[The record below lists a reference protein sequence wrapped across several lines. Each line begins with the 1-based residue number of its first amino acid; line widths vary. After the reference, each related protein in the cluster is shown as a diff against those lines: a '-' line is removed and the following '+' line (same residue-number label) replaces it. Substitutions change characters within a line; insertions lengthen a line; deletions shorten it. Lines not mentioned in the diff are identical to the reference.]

1 MTRFTSIG
9 GRLSLL
15 ALLATGCLSP
25 MDPGDT
31 EIAAVRVTVGVDGL
45 ASDTI
50 QVRGT
55 TRVRA
60 AAIAREGYDVGVTD
74 FTYESSDTTI
84 AVVDERG
91 TVRGIAP
98 GTATITAT
106 RDGLAGDAE
115 VVVVPSTIAYTIAVG
130 SRPSAI
136 AFSADYTRAYVVV
149 GGDSLAIVQALDF
162 YRVRTLG
169 LGLPAG
175 EVAATASQVYVTHPT
190 VDSVSV
196 LSAATGELVRRIWV
210 GAGPGAVVASG
221 TRAFVAAR
229 YDRKVVI
236 VNGSSADVG
245 MPVGG
250 EPTAL
255 ALSRSGERLFATV
268 QTDGGWRLVAIAP
281 AYPDTIGSIA
291 LPAEPLA
298 VASDADGAR
307 VYVLIGGGAPR
318 VLAFAVNDAGAI
330 SAAGES
336 AAGAGA
342 GGLAAAQGALPWVVA
357 SGAPALV
364 TSGSALGDGEWL
376 DGAGTGAVAIRPD
389 GLFAFVLDPA
399 SGVVRV
405 IAL

>member
-1 MTRFTSIG
+1 MSRIVATGS
-9 GRLSLL
+9 RLALV
-15 ALLATGCLSP
+15 ALLATACLSP
-25 MDPGDT
+25 VDPGDT

-45 ASDTI
+45 ATDTI

-74 FTYESSDTTI
+74 FTYESSDTAI

-106 RDGLAGDAE
+106 RDGLAGEAE
-115 VVVVPSTIAYTIAVG
+115 VVVVPSTIAYTIPVG
-130 SRPSAI
+130 SRPGAI
-136 AFSADYTRAYVVV
+136 AFSADYTRAYVTV

-169 LGLPAG
+169 IGLPTG
-175 EVAATASQVYVTHPT
+175 QVAATASRVYVTHPD

-196 LSAATGELVRRIWV
+196 LEAATGELAGRIWV
-210 GAGPGAVVASG
+210 GAGPDAVVASG

-236 VNGSSADVG
+236 VDGASANLG
-245 MPVGG
+245 IPVGG

-255 ALSRSGERLFATV
+255 ALSRGGERLFATV
-268 QTDGGWRLVAIAP
+268 RTEAGSRLVAIAP

-298 VASDADGAR
+298 VATDGSGAR
-307 VYVLIGGGAPR
+307 VWVLVGGAAPR
-318 VLAFAVNDAGAI
+318 VLAFTVSDAGEIA
-330 SAAGES
+330 AAGET
-336 AAGAGA
+336 AAGSGA
-342 GGLAAAQGALPWVVA
+342 RGLAAAQGALSWIVA
-357 SGAPALV
+357 SGDPALV
-364 TSGSALGDGEWL
+364 TSGASLGDGEWL
-376 DGAGTGAVAIRPD
+376 EGAGTGAVAIRPD

-399 SGVVRV
+399 SGTVRV